1 MIVELGHFALVL
13 AFLVA
18 LAQTILPAWGARVG
32 EVRVEIGVGRVGVER
47 GPGVANGVV
56 DGAQVALDDHD
67 GLRIEAGALHYETTI
82 DEDAIFLGIDPHGH
96 AVFAG
101 EAVEPLDN
109 AQDLRSLAIEA
120 MIRAAD
126 AHTFV
131 VGSDSSFYQPVLRP
145 SLAYRAERDLRP
157 VTILTNQP
165 IVIAVHPAPGWTS
178 IADLLQAAKARPGEI
193 AYALSSATGTQAV
206 AAGVFFRMAKVK
218 MVAVPYK
225 GGGQAVVDLL
235 SGQVPVAVLGT
246 TPVVPHAK
254 AGKVRLLAVTSK
266 MRARTLPDIPA
277 LAEVGFPEMDMSQWF
292 GAVAPANTPSDVVAR
307 LSAAINKALSDP
319 KNAERLAAVGL
330 ELVGGSPEEMGR
342 RMKAET
348 AIWAKA
354 AKEAGLGEK

>member
-1 MIVELGHFALVL
+1 MLRRLCSVTGAASILAALALPVDAQSWPTRPIRILVGFAPGGTTDVSARMVSDIVSKELGQSL
-13 AFLVA
+13 
-18 LAQTILPAWGARVG
+18 IIENRPGGAG
-32 EVRVEIGVGRVGVER
+32 
-47 GPGVANGVV
+47 
-56 DGAQVALDDHD
+56 
-67 GLRIEAGALHYETTI
+67 
-82 DEDAIFLGIDPHGH
+82 
-96 AVFAG
+96 
-101 EAVEPLDN
+101 
-109 AQDLRSLAIEA
+109 SLAIEA

-178 IADLLQAAKARPGEI
+178 IADLLKAAKARPGEI

-235 SGQVPVAVLGT
+235 SGQVPVGVLGT

-266 MRARTLPDIPA
+266 MRAKTLPDIPA

-292 GAVAPANTPSDVVAR
+292 GAVAPANTPSEVVAR

-330 ELVGGSPEEMGR
+330 EVVGGSPEEMGR

-348 AIWAKA
+348 TIWARA

>member
-1 MIVELGHFALVL
+1 MLQRLCIVTGAASILAALALPVDAQSWPTRPIRILVGFAPGGTTDVSARMVSDIVSKELGQSVM
-13 AFLVA
+13 
-18 LAQTILPAWGARVG
+18 IENRPGGAG
-32 EVRVEIGVGRVGVER
+32 
-47 GPGVANGVV
+47 
-56 DGAQVALDDHD
+56 
-67 GLRIEAGALHYETTI
+67 
-82 DEDAIFLGIDPHGH
+82 
-96 AVFAG
+96 
-101 EAVEPLDN
+101 
-109 AQDLRSLAIEA
+109 SLAIEA

-178 IADLLQAAKARPGEI
+178 IADLLKAAKARPGEI

-218 MVAVPYK
+218 MVGVPYK

-266 MRARTLPDIPA
+266 SRAKTLPDVPA

-292 GAVAPANTPSDVVAR
+292 GAVAPANTPSEVVTR

-330 ELVGGSPEEMGR
+330 EVVGGSPEEMGR
-342 RMKAET
+342 RMNAET
-348 AIWAKA
+348 AIWARA